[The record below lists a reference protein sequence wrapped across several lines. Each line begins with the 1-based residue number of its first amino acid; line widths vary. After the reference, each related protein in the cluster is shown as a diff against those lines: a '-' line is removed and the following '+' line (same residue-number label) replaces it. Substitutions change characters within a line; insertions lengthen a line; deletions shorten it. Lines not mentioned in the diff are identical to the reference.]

1 MSISLQK
8 PDDSMVLAPT
18 KKEMVLRNS
27 VIKGYHFFQIRPPNT
42 TPPTQLLVQ
51 PEYTN
56 IHDECAS
63 LVWLPELDT
72 FPDHMH
78 SLITDEK
85 RQLKLQ
91 DVANLPIGHV
101 PRNLAG
107 FFRPLM
113 ESGRIVAEV
122 TGEPVPSFPP
132 WPALKE
138 EGGGVVLPCNYI
150 ITHSDIEAQYNKLSE
165 LLKSIPEGTAMELVL
180 L

>member
-1 MSISLQK
+1 
-8 PDDSMVLAPT
+8 
-18 KKEMVLRNS
+18 MVLRNS

-85 RQLKLQ
+85 RQLKLKN
-91 DVANLPIGHV
+91 VAGLPIGHV

-113 ESGRIVAEV
+113 ESGCIVAER
-122 TGEPVPSFPP
+122 
-132 WPALKE
+132 
-138 EGGGVVLPCNYI
+138 CNYI